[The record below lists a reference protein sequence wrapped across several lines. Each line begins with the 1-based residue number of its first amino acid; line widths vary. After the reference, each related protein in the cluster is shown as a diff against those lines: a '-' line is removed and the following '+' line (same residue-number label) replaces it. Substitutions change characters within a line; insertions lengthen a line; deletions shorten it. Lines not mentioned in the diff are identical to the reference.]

1 MPRPGTVKNFI
12 CGICLK
18 GFSRRLTVK
27 DPHFPSCT
35 RRNGNPY
42 NLAWDSHPSCRVQPK
57 GRPSRAAKA
66 GRLQELQELEEL
78 PEGIETTIQPPVPG
92 ATQKDRQ
99 QAVIWLALDVFSAH
113 IAKADGEFAM
123 QCKIV
128 RTWREIC
135 NLLDDT
141 EGMNKIHEL
150 MVGELGEV
158 MADVA
163 LEMNS
168 YGAQQ

>member
-1 MPRPGTVKNFI
+1 MNIQRLRLET
-12 CGICLK
+12 
-18 GFSRRLTVK
+18 SRTYQHNACSSEEVGLPTRLGELSGLVMMQTAIVAM
-27 DPHFPSCT
+27 T
-35 RRNGNPY
+35 
-42 NLAWDSHPSCRVQPK
+42 L
-57 GRPSRAAKA
+57 SREIAGESDDMAKHIWEIWMF
-66 GRLQELQELEEL
+66 LL